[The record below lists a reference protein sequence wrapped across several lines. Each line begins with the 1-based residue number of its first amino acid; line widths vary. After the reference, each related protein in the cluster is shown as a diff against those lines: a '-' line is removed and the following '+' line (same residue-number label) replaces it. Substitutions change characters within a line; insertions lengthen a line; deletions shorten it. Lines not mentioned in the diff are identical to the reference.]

1 MTKLNKKTARTI
13 GIVVTLILV
22 AYVFRFSDICSYHPD
37 LPGLIRAFIYL
48 GLYMAWGV
56 SFRDRIIQTQARR
69 YLTAIA
75 SLMVFWFVVRTLKYH
90 FVSQTLQPDITRYLW
105 YMYYLAMLFIPLL
118 AVFVAMSIGKPEEY
132 RLPKQTALLYIPA
145 TVLFMLVITNDLHQ
159 LVFTFPES
167 ATVWVD
173 SDYGYAIV
181 SYIIVGWQI
190 LCALVMLVVMYVKCR
205 IPGRRKQIL
214 LPCVPICIL
223 LIYMGFYCSGSEWLR
238 LVFGDLTAITCL
250 IYAATLEI
258 CIQCGFIQANT
269 HYEDVFASAAYISA
283 QITDENY
290 IVRYMS
296 RDAKPIPEEQM
307 RKAEN
312 APVMLSD
319 GKMMHNMPIHGGH
332 AIWTEDISELL
343 NLREKL
349 EETKEE
355 LKDRNALLQ
364 YEYER
369 EKEHKVV
376 EEQNRLYDMLQSKT
390 QTQLDKISRL
400 VSVYQQADSADI
412 RKRIL
417 PEIVVLGS
425 FIKRRKDFVLS
436 IDSTPTIPESKL
448 IGALGESF
456 RALALMNIKGSYLVH
471 TGKEY
476 LFGDVLT
483 LAYDFFEDAV
493 EVSLDSLRSI
503 SARVFPVNGRLRV
516 SIFADGDGAFETLA
530 EKYPS
535 AAILRDEDGVQ
546 LSLPLEGGG
555 TV

>member
-13 GIVVTLILV
+13 GIAVTLILV
-22 AYVFRFSDICSYHPD
+22 AYVFRLSGIVNYHTE
-37 LPGLIRAFIYL
+37 LLGLIRAFIYL

-56 SFRDRIIQTQARR
+56 SVRNRIIQTQARR

-75 SLMVFWFVVRTLKYH
+75 SLMVFWFVVRTFKYH

-145 TVLFMLVITNDLHQ
+145 AVLFMLVITNDLHQ

-167 ATVWVD
+167 ATVWTD
-173 SDYGYAIV
+173 SDNGYAIV

-190 LCALVMLVVMYVKCR
+190 LCALAMLVVMYVKCR

-223 LIYMGFYCSGSEWLR
+223 LIYMVFYCSGSEWFR
-238 LVFGDLTAITCL
+238 LFFGDMTATNCL
-250 IYAATLEI
+250 MYAATLEI

-296 RDAKPIPEEQM
+296 RDAKPISEEQM

-476 LFGDVLT
+476 LSGDVLT
-483 LAYDFFEDAV
+483 LAYDFFEDTV

-503 SARVFPVNGRLRV
+503 SARVFPVNGRLRI
-516 SIFADGDGAFETLA
+516 SIFADGDGVFETLA

-535 AAILRDEDGVQ
+535 AVILRDEDGVQ

-555 TV
+555 VV